1 MAIAA
6 CKGSQEAWPCD
17 WFTGVMGMDQI
28 NPTQPKKWC
37 PIGGWLK
44 FGLIVGCNDTV
55 TVFRILRRL
64 AKRCAKTWHFHGFTM
79 DSAPST
85 TTTTYTEACAA
96 VVSRDARVP
105 KAEIFSIEATHTN
118 QQYTHLTSALSPSL
132 EAPAPECPRITVM
145 CIEQRRFFG
154 GSSGTIDVKLPPFH
168 TKLSLGIS
176 AADQWDRHT
185 GNSLLTCI
193 PFLLWVMGP
202 SMNRRRGGIDCL
214 TRTWV
219 DTGCQGH
226 RAKFGLPPDMVV
238 TPSDLHC
245 KTAYSQR
252 TAYALSHNVMTDQS
266 EPHTSNIQS
275 NHEDNVVPRSKDH
288 HNHTMRPEADTP
300 STISKSHLPSHELK
314 PGDDRRPVLRST
326 IAKHDLPAGGI
337 LQVGSFG
344 DIGLGSPH
352 GWWAPSSV
360 ATDTGSCERHRAAFR
375 TIRHTYT
382 WLDRYFRLIN
392 LFPLG
397 KSTIWVNGSWAKFNG
412 PVDGV

>member
-6 CKGSQEAWPCD
+6 CKGSQEAWPC
-17 WFTGVMGMDQI
+17 Q
-28 NPTQPKKWC
+28 KKWC

-79 DSAPST
+79 ESAPST

-118 QQYTHLTSALSPSL
+118 QQYTHLTSALSPNL
-132 EAPAPECPRITVM
+132 EAPV
-145 CIEQRRFFG
+145 RRFFG

-168 TKLSLGIS
+168 TT
-176 AADQWDRHT
+176 ADQWDRHT
-185 GNSLLTCI
+185 GSSLLTCI
-193 PFLLWVMGP
+193 PFLPWVMGP
-202 SMNRRRGGIDCL
+202 SMNRRRGGTDCL

-226 RAKFGLPPDMVV
+226 RAKFGLPSDMVV

-245 KTAYSQR
+245 KTAYW
-252 TAYALSHNVMTDQS
+252 QS

-275 NHEDNVVPRSKDH
+275 NHENNVVPRSKDH

-314 PGDDRRPVLRST
+314 PGDDRRP
-326 IAKHDLPAGGI
+326 
-337 LQVGSFG
+337 VGSFG

-397 KSTIWVNGSWAKFNG
+397 KSTIWVNGSWAEFNG